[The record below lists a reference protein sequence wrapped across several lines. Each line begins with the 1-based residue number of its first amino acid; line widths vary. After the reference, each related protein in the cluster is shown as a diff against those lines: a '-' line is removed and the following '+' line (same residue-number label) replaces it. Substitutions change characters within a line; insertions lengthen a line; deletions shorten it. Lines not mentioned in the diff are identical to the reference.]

1 MKANYEACVD
11 QKIIM
16 IDGVLI
22 DVKDEA
28 TRSPYIN
35 ETINDSC
42 SYVKDCYDKSYSH
55 EKDIL

>member
-28 TRSPYIN
+28 TRSP
-35 ETINDSC
+35 
-42 SYVKDCYDKSYSH
+42 
-55 EKDIL
+55 

>member
-28 TRSPYIN
+28 TRRP
-35 ETINDSC
+35 
-42 SYVKDCYDKSYSH
+42 
-55 EKDIL
+55 